1 MVQSIFSEYAFKYFK
16 SLALGYLETV
26 NGSKDPLKYLH
37 KTLLRPDY
45 SVSGQW
51 SSVFAQHSLVAA
63 DIVSMDSDLPLKR
76 RDVLGRASGDIP
88 KQGMKLY
95 LNEKQLTEID
105 TLIAQNAPEA
115 TIVAKIFADLKR
127 VIGGI
132 YESNEGLFLEMLSS
146 GMALVSDLDTVGTG
160 IRVNCGYYNENQFG
174 TSGAVWSDKDNATP
188 IDDIDRVLSKGTGDG
203 NSIEHMYIDKF
214 SFTNLMKTAQI
225 IDLYAYNRNYVGDSK
240 FAPDQ
245 DALKTLLQSKFG
257 VGITIIDRTI
267 RYERDGVRTS
277 VKPWKE
283 GAVVFTKSGE
293 LGSLTYARLAEQA
306 HPVAG
311 VDYQL
316 VDNYILTSKFRS
328 NTPSVAE
335 FTTSQARVIPV
346 ITNVDQIYT
355 LDSKTVQA

>member
-1 MVQSIFSEYAFKYFK
+1 MEQSLFLEWVTKYFK
-16 SLALGYLETV
+16 NLALGYVETI
-26 NGSKDPLKYLH
+26 NGSKNPLTYLH

-45 SVSGQW
+45 SVTGQW
-51 SSVFAQHSLVAA
+51 DSVFAQNSLVAA

-95 LNEKQLTEID
+95 LNEKQLTDID

-115 TIVAKIFADLKR
+115 TIVSKIFADVPR
-127 VIGGI
+127 SIGGLH
-132 YESNEGLFLEMLSS
+132 ESNEGLFLEMLST
-146 GMALVSDLDTVGTG
+146 GMALVSDMDTVGSA
-160 IRVNCGYYNENQFG
+160 IRVNCGYFNENQFG
-174 TSGAVWSDKDNATP
+174 TAGAVWSDSENATP
-188 IDDIDRVLSKGTGDG
+188 IDDIDKIVSKATGDG
-203 NSIEHMYIDKF
+203 NAIEHIYLDKTSF
-214 SFTNLMKTAQI
+214 SNLAKTEQVV
-225 IDLYAYNRNYVGDSK
+225 DLYAFNLKYNGDKK

-245 DALKTLLQSKFG
+245 EALKALLQNRFG
-257 VGITIIDRTI
+257 VSVTIVDRTI
-267 RYERDGVRTS
+267 RYERDGVKTS
-277 VKPWKE
+277 VKPWKD
-283 GAVVFTKSGE
+283 GGVVFAKAGV

-311 VDYQL
+311 VEYQL
-316 VDNYILTSKFRS
+316 VDNYILVSKFRS
-328 NTPSVAE
+328 NTPSLAE